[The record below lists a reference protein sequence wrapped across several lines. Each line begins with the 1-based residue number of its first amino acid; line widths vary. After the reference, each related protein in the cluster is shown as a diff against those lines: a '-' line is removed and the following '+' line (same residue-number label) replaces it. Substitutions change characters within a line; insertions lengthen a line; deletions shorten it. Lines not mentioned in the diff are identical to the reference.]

1 MREMTTQDKGRYDA
15 EMSRILERHNTPS
28 DAAAEIAQ
36 LAADVERAHGEDA
49 ARPFWDAVER

>member
-1 MREMTTQDKGRYDA
+1 MREMTTQDKRRYDA
-15 EMSRILERHNTPS
+15 EMNRVLERHDTPS

-49 ARPFWDAVER
+49 ARPFWEAVEH